1 MVVYKGVDES
11 KKSYYRWG
19 FNGKKYYYKEGDD
32 KAEKAARQKAINQET
47 TVQNKIKEKKINLTS
62 QNLFYDN

>member
-1 MVVYKGVDES
+1 MPVYKSIDEN

-19 FNGKKYYYKEGDD
+19 FSGKKYYFTAGDAKQEKEA
-32 KAEKAARQKAINQET
+32 KQKATNQGIVIE
-47 TVQNKIKEKKINLTS
+47 NKIKAKKINLTS